1 MSRKLNVVFVCGPRR
16 SGKSTLIQ
24 SIVPQLCAAPPHYL
38 RLVPVNCD
46 EPRLT
51 LLGDLKSAGLASWRR
66 INYDAERIF
75 EFLPDCLA
83 EIAEMDVSRT
93 VLIEADADPGLRYAF
108 PYDHRIFVMPAPV
121 RVFDVFRTP
130 DEAAVALRGVMD
142 DTAAFAS
149 EIFGMFDPDADADD
163 TVMHVQHIG
172 DRGAVTEERVEITP
186 VQMRRFVKSPLGTE
200 IASRIQLQ
208 PEYHSVVESDVIIVN
223 MAVGGTT
230 SIVEQCVRQIQALIS
245 RLEDGRLNKPVLF
258 NCDPLDPSDPQQQQ
272 MLTKLKEILRDH

>member
-1 MSRKLNVVFVCGPRR
+1 MAKKLNVVFVCGPRQ

-38 RLVPVNCD
+38 RLVPVDD
-46 EPRLT
+46 EQPRLT
-51 LLGDLKSAGLASWRR
+51 LLGDLKTAGLASWRR

-75 EFLPDCLA
+75 EFLPECLT

-130 DEAAVALRGVMD
+130 EEAAIALRGVMD

-149 EIFGMFDPDADADD
+149 EIFGMFDPDADEDD
-163 TVMHVQHIG
+163 PVTRVHYIG
-172 DRGAVTEERVEITP
+172 ERGAVTEERVEITP
-186 VQMRRFVKSPLGTE
+186 IQMRRFVNSPLGAE

-208 PEYHSVVESDVIIVN
+208 PEYHSLVESDVIIVN
-223 MAVGGTT
+223 MAIGGTT
-230 SIVEQCVRQIQALIS
+230 SIVDQCIRQIQTLMS
-245 RLEDGRLNKPVLF
+245 RLEHGRLNKPVLF
-258 NCDPLDPSDPQQQQ
+258 NCDPLDPADPLQQQ
-272 MLTKLKEILRDH
+272 MLLKLRDILADQ

>member
-1 MSRKLNVVFVCGPRR
+1 MAKKLNVVFFCGPRQ

-24 SIVPQLCAAPPHYL
+24 SIVPQLCASPPHYL
-38 RLVPVNCD
+38 RLVPVYG
-46 EPRLT
+46 EQPRLT
-51 LLGDLKSAGLASWRR
+51 LLGDLKTTGLASWKR

-75 EFLPDCLA
+75 EFLPECLT

-130 DEAAVALRGVMD
+130 GEAAVALRGVMD
-142 DTAAFAS
+142 DTVAFAS
-149 EIFGMFDPDADADD
+149 EIFGMFDPDADEDD
-163 TVMHVQHIG
+163 PVTRLQRIG
-172 DRGAVTEERVEITP
+172 ERGAVTEERAEITP
-186 VQMRRFVKSPLGTE
+186 IQMRRFVNSPLGAE

-208 PEYHSVVESDVIIVN
+208 PEYHSLVESDVIIIN

-230 SIVEQCVRQIQALIS
+230 SIVDQCIRQIQALIT
-245 RLEDGRLNKPVLF
+245 RLENGRLNKPVLF
-258 NCDPLDPSDPQQQQ
+258 NCDPLDPADLLQQQ
-272 MLTKLKEILRDH
+272 MLARLQEILSDK